1 MSNLFNIK
9 LISQNK
15 NYECSTN
22 DSVLESGLRHGLP
35 MHYECDNG
43 TCGACKAKLV
53 DGIIKKI
60 KHCDFVF
67 PQNELNSTEFLM
79 CCHSVASDIEIE
91 LDLIDGV
98 KSIVIQNIDTKVK
111 NIYFINKGMALLT
124 LRTPRSKTLQFMAGQ
139 DVELSFAGNTSR
151 YPLASCPCHG
161 MTLEFHIR
169 NNKLDAFAQAIFDKS
184 LKVKSKVSL
193 QGPEG
198 IFVLKEDS
206 TRPLLFIAWDSGFAS
221 IRSLVEHA
229 FSLQMPN
236 PIYFYWAHPAAES
249 APYLISHANSW
260 QTMIDQ
266 YTYRSIACEFDRSSN
281 NDCYK
286 VAKQI
291 FDALD
296 LNIAKQS
303 DLYIAAP
310 AEVLIYL
317 GELLLENGV
326 DESQLIASPI

>member
-1 MSNLFNIK
+1 MSDLFNIK
-9 LISQNK
+9 LSAQNK

-22 DSVLESGLRHGLP
+22 DSVLESGLRHGLS
-35 MHYECDNG
+35 MHYECNNG

-53 DGIIKKI
+53 SGVINKI
-60 KHCDFVF
+60 KHHDFVLS
-67 PQNELNSTEFLM
+67 QNELNNAEFLM

-98 KSIVIQNIDTKVK
+98 KSIAIQNIDTKVK
-111 NIYFINKGMALLT
+111 NIHFVNEGMALLT

-139 DVELSFAGNTSR
+139 DVELSFAGSTSR

-169 NNKLDAFAQAIFDKS
+169 NNRLDDFAQAIFDKS
-184 LKVKSKVSL
+184 LKIKSKVSL
-193 QGPEG
+193 RGPKG

-206 TRPLLFIAWDSGFAS
+206 AHPLLFIAWDSGFAS

-236 PIYFYWAHPAAES
+236 PIYFYWAHPAVES
-249 APYLISHANSW
+249 APYLDSHAKSW

-266 YTYRSIACEFDRSSN
+266 YAYHPIACEFDRSSH
-281 NDCYK
+281 NDCHK

-291 FDALD
+291 FDTLD
-296 LNIAKQS
+296 LNIVKQS

-317 GELLLENGV
+317 SELLLENGV
-326 DESQLIASPI
+326 NEAQLIASPI